1 MMSMRSRIM
10 ISEPDPSAGRTS
22 CSKCVGNGSRS
33 ARVEGFTL
41 VELVMVMVLTGILAV
56 YAIPKFVDNK
66 SFNARGFHDET
77 LAALR
82 YAQKSAIAQRRTVC
96 VAFTTTSVSLTV
108 AQNPDVGTCDTPLTG
123 PTSGN
128 AQYVVTASSGVNFT
142 AAPSSFSFNA
152 RGQATLS
159 GARQT
164 MQVSGV
170 TSSIRVDRE
179 TGYVY

>member
-1 MMSMRSRIM
+1 MMSMRSTITD
-10 ISEPDPSAGRTS
+10 PDPSAAGTCRS
-22 CSKCVGNGSRS
+22 NGVGVGSHC
-33 ARVEGFTL
+33 ARVDGFTL

-108 AQNPDVGTCDTPLTG
+108 AQNPDVGTCDTPMTG

-128 AQYVVTASSGVNFT
+128 AQYVVTASNGVNFT
-142 AAPSSFSFNA
+142 AAPSNFSFNA

-159 GARQT
+159 SARQT